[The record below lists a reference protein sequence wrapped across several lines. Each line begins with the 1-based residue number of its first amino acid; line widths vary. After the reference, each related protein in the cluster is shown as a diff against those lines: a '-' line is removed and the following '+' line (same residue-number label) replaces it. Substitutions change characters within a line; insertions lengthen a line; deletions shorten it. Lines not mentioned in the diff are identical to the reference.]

1 MKTLRIAALA
11 GIAAAALT
19 AAAPAEA
26 RGWGMGGG
34 HGPWGQGCERD
45 TPLTTAQVK
54 DIIEGKIAW
63 RGEDLK
69 VGKVEETTPGTILA
83 EVVKPDGSVA
93 RKVQV
98 DAKTG
103 RFRRAD

>member
-11 GIAAAALT
+11 GLAAAALT
-19 AAAPAEA
+19 AAAPAPAEA

-34 HGPWGQGCERD
+34 RGCSERD
-45 TPLTTAQVK
+45 TPLTATQVK